1 MVPNPIDAS
10 AARKAGVTDWLWE
23 RVRHE
28 AEAAL
33 RDEPLLAQLFVG
45 AILGQRSF
53 EHAVLYRVAARLSN
67 ETLQAGML
75 FDVFRHV
82 LEAEPGLGGAFRAD
96 IVAVIDR
103 DPACRR
109 LIEPLLYFKG
119 FHAIQAHR
127 IAHWLWNN
135 RRSELAL
142 CLQSASSQAFQTD
155 IHPAARFGHGIFLDH
170 ATGLVAGATSVVEDS
185 VSILQAVTL
194 GGTGKDTGDRHPK
207 VRHGVLIGAGATIL
221 GNIEIGPCAR
231 IAAGSVV
238 IHSVPA
244 NSTAAGVP
252 ARTVGTA
259 GCAEPAKSMDQILSE
274 LSYSAFT
281 YAI

>member
-1 MVPNPIDAS
+1 MVANPIDTS
-10 AARKAGVTDWLWE
+10 SPIKSGARDALWDC
-23 RVRHE
+23 VRHE
-28 AEAAL
+28 AEEAL
-33 RDEPLLAQLFVG
+33 RAEPILAPLFVG
-45 AILGQRSF
+45 AILQQPCF

-67 ETLQAGML
+67 ETLYSGML
-75 FDVFRHV
+75 FDVFRQV
-82 LEAEPGLGGAFRAD
+82 LEANRGLGDAFRAD
-96 IVAVIDR
+96 IAAVIDR

-135 RRSELAL
+135 HRRELAL

-155 IHPAARFGHGIFLDH
+155 IHPAARFGRGIFLDH
-170 ATGLVAGATSVVEDS
+170 ATGLVAGATAVVEDS

-194 GGTGKDTGDRHPK
+194 GGTGKNAGDRHPK
-207 VRHGVLIGAGATIL
+207 VRRGVLIGAGATIL
-221 GNIEIGPCAR
+221 GNVEIGPCAR

-238 IHSVPA
+238 IHPVPP

-252 ARTVGTA
+252 ARAVETVGA
-259 GCAEPAKSMDQILSE
+259 VEPARSMDQILDE
-274 LSYSAFT
+274 LSCVGFT
-281 YAI
+281 GTA